1 MQYQILNVG
10 MLLALAAATLPPT
23 VYRGDAR
30 SPDTIRTDGGFL
42 PRGGSFGEAKD
53 SSMSYDQHVKME
65 PGKPGY
71 NQDPFISTSKD
82 YNWIVG
88 YFGRHFKGRDVWIYH
103 IKTAGLKNAI
113 DINQAYIQDGIEN
126 NHAIEKEVA
135 VKDIIPW
142 SQIVKWDKYRI
153 SADGSQKTK
162 LS

>member
-1 MQYQILNVG
+1 MQFKILNLS
-10 MLLALAAATLPPT
+10 MLVAFATATLPPI

-30 SPDTIRTDGGFL
+30 SPATIRAAGGFL
-42 PRGGSFGEAKD
+42 PRGGSFGEPKD

-82 YNWIVG
+82 YDWIVG
-88 YFGRHFKGRDVWIYH
+88 YFGRHFKGRDVWIYY

-113 DINQAYIQDGIEN
+113 DINEAYIKDGIEN

-135 VKDIIPW
+135 VKHNIPW
-142 SQIVKWDKYRI
+142 SHVTRWDKYRI
-153 SADGSQKTK
+153 SADGSEKT
-162 LS
+162 LLN